1 MERHRDEATIARIK
15 AIKIVCAVIVI
26 GIVIA
31 VLVYAG
37 IRQALGTGD
46 NMGKTILELKDRYP
60 VLAGLIMMF
69 FCVIQVVIAFIP
81 GELIEQV
88 AGLLFG
94 AWGGLL
100 FCLIGSTLGSCI
112 VILLGN
118 RYGKSLIYAIFPKKR
133 IESNAIL
140 ANSKS
145 RDFLVFFLFLMPGT
159 PRDPLT
165 YVISLTDMSLP
176 RYLLLTTAA
185 RIPSIITSTISG
197 SMIASNISG
206 GEETIKQIMILNGAV
221 LAVAVVGYAI
231 YLIIKLRARKK
242 HMVPTKK
249 APEKEEKAPKM
260 PSDTEKIPAP
270 AILEEEQAGG
280 IDPAD

>member
-1 MERHRDEATIARIK
+1 MRDRSRDEETIARIR
-15 AIKIVCAVIVI
+15 AIKIICAIVVI
-26 GIVIA
+26 GIVVAI
-31 VLVYAG
+31 LVYAW

-46 NMGKTILELKDRYP
+46 NMGKTVLELKDRYP
-60 VLAGLIMMF
+60 VLAGIIMMF

-94 AWGGLL
+94 AWGGLI

-118 RYGKSLIYAIFPKKR
+118 RYGKALIYAIFPKKK
-133 IESNAIL
+133 IESNALL
-140 ANSKS
+140 ANSRS
-145 RDFLVFFLFLMPGT
+145 RDFLVFFLFLIPGT
-159 PRDPLT
+159 PRDILT

-197 SMIASNISG
+197 QMIASAIN
-206 GEETIKQIMILNGAV
+206 GEAVIRKIMILNGAV
-221 LAVAVVGYAI
+221 LAVAAVGYVI
-231 YLIIKLRARKK
+231 YLSVKLGAKRKQ
-242 HMVPTKK
+242 K
-249 APEKEEKAPKM
+249 AGKREDK
-260 PSDTEKIPAP
+260 
-270 AILEEEQAGG
+270 
-280 IDPAD
+280 

>member
-1 MERHRDEATIARIK
+1 MKNNREAETIARVK
-15 AIKIVCAVIVI
+15 AIKIVCAIIVI

-37 IRQALGTGD
+37 IRKALGTGD
-46 NMGKTILELKDRYP
+46 NMGKTILELRDRYP
-60 VLAGLIMMF
+60 IAAGLILMF

-118 RYGKSLIYAIFPKKR
+118 RYGKSLIYAIFPRQR

-140 ANSKS
+140 SDKKN

-159 PRDPLT
+159 PRNPLT

-197 SMIASNISG
+197 GMIASSIN
-206 GEETIKQIMILNGAV
+206 GEETIKQIMILNGVV
-221 LAVAVVGYAI
+221 LAVAVVGYII
-231 YLIIKLRARKK
+231 YLLIKLRK
-242 HMVPTKK
+242 KK
-249 APEKEEKAPKM
+249 AQGLK
-260 PSDTEKIPAP
+260 D
-270 AILEEEQAGG
+270 
-280 IDPAD
+280 